1 MTGAWRERE
10 RRLAGTAETTEAG
23 SSLPLPQTM
32 TARLEECCWDRSS
45 PSYKLLAMSE
55 ARHSELEPRVDR
67 SINKTVASDTTL
79 HQYLK

>member
-1 MTGAWRERE
+1 MTGAWRER
-10 RRLAGTAETTEAG
+10 RLAETPETTETG

-45 PSYKLLAMSE
+45 PSYVTGYVRGAPQ
-55 ARHSELEPRVDR
+55 RTR
-67 SINKTVASDTTL
+67 ASRRRIPKQNLVTL